1 MVELKISE
9 VISRERKRLDLT
21 QEELAK
27 ALYVSPQAV
36 SNWERGGYPDIT
48 LLPSIANFFGITVDE
63 LIGNDEVS
71 VKSDIESFFEKYG
84 KANYKERLSLAK
96 AYHKKYPQNFEI
108 MEVLGSSIVEIKDYW
123 EKEYPLLKHI
133 CEKIM
138 EECTNEWIRQ
148 SAIYYMNI
156 VCPDEE
162 FENWKYRSPR
172 TFADCENEKL
182 EERYYQR
189 CDNEKYQAQSNA
201 NNLLSLMHF
210 LGRDCM
216 RFHDIREKDRFKL
229 VFENPMRATELSKFK
244 MRVLESISTDGEIPE
259 AWLGAYAELCLKTG
273 GALIGANKL
282 DEGFEYLEKSF
293 KLYEKWIE
301 IPEGRLMDVG
311 KPELFENAKVNK
323 NDSSNVV
330 YIHLQDGTKVWT
342 PYLWLFWGLKNDI
355 RRAMTHWH
363 WFDNVRTDERFVV
376 LYEKAQKLMEK

>member
-1 MVELKISE
+1 M
-9 VISRERKRLDLT
+9 
-21 QEELAK
+21 
-27 ALYVSPQAV
+27 
-36 SNWERGGYPDIT
+36 
-48 LLPSIANFFGITVDE
+48 LPSIANFLGITVDE

-71 VKSDIESFFEKYG
+71 VKNDIESFLEKYG
-84 KANYKERLSLAK
+84 KVNYKERLSLAK
-96 AYHKKYPQNFEI
+96 AYHKKYPQNFVI
-108 MEVLGSSIVEIKDYW
+108 MEILGGSIVEIKDYW

-148 SAIYYMNI
+148 SAIHYMNI

-172 TFADCENEKL
+172 IFADCENEKL

-189 CDNEKYQAQSNA
+189 CENEKFQNQSNA

-216 RFHDIREKDRFKL
+216 RYHDVREKDRFGI
-229 VFENPMRATELSKFK
+229 VFESPMRTAELSKFK
-244 MRVLESISTDGEIPE
+244 MRVLETISLDGTIPE

-273 GALIGANKL
+273 GALIGANEL
-282 DEGFEYLEKSF
+282 NEGFEYLEKSF
-293 KLYEKWIE
+293 ELYEKWIE
-301 IPEGRLMDVG
+301 IPDGKLMDVG
-311 KPELFENAKVNK
+311 KPELFENAKINK

-330 YIHLQDGTKVWT
+330 YIHLQDGTKAWN
-342 PYLWLFWGLKNDI
+342 PYLWLFFGIKSDI

-363 WFDNVRTDERFVV
+363 WFDDVRTDERFVV
-376 LYEKAQKLMEK
+376 LYEKALKLAEK

>member
-9 VISRERKRLDLT
+9 VVSRERKRLNLT

-84 KANYKERLSLAK
+84 KVNYKERLSLAK

-108 MEVLGSSIVEIKDYW
+108 MEVLGGSIVEIKEYW

-156 VCPDEE
+156 VCPDDE

-172 TFADCENEKL
+172 IFADCETEKI

-189 CDNEKYQAQSNA
+189 CDNEKFQAQSNA

-216 RFHDIREKDRFKL
+216 RYHDIREKDRFKII
-229 VFENPMRATELSKFK
+229 FENPMRNAELSKFK
-244 MRVLESISTDGEIPE
+244 MRVLETISTDGTIPE
-259 AWLGAYAELCLKTG
+259 AWLGAYAELCLKAG

-282 DEGFEYLEKSF
+282 DEGFAYLEKSF
-293 KLYEKWIE
+293 ELYEKWIE
-301 IPEGRLMDVG
+301 IPEGKLMDVG

-330 YIHLQDGTKVWT
+330 YIHLQNGIKVWN
-342 PYLWLFWGLKNDI
+342 PYLWLFFGLKNDI
-355 RRAMTHWH
+355 RRAMTHWR
-363 WFDNVRTDERFVV
+363 WFDNVRDNERFVV
-376 LYEKAQKLMEK
+376 LYEKALKLAEK